1 MTILITGLSYKD
13 KIIGLRFKTQ
23 QGVFDADRL
32 GLRKHGVF
40 DVDAPDIEKI
50 NFYGNLLMTEDE
62 YQNNLQVEDVSDSP
76 KLAELID
83 SVRNNED
90 YSYLFYIAK
99 PYEQSQEDF
108 LNSGWVTERVV
119 RNDEYNGQHYLY
131 LPDGSK
137 YRGGW
142 VGKGRNEEVVLK
154 NFHYEMCYW
163 HLHAGGVVADEALK
177 TYKDLKKYNDI
188 ILDIKQKIKE
198 RTVKIDRYTDLIL
211 SLPSA
216 EGTMIEFIYSEYAN
230 LPRWAQRELAYKVD
244 LSKLDLDVTNETLQ
258 HNKFSHGRFI
268 EELVIIAIMR
278 RYREFYGKP
287 YVHNHFR

>member
-1 MTILITGLSYKD
+1 MITGLSYQD
-13 KIIGLRFKTQ
+13 KIIGLRFKTPS
-23 QGVFDADRL
+23 GVFDADRL

-50 NFYGNLLMTEDE
+50 NFYGDLLMTEEE

-90 YSYLFYIAK
+90 YSYLFYITK

-108 LNSGWVTERVV
+108 LGSGWTTERVV

-131 LPDGSK
+131 LPDGSR

-163 HLHAGGVVADEALK
+163 QLHAGGVVADEALK

-198 RTVKIDRYTDLIL
+198 RTVKNGRYTDIIL

-216 EGTMIEFIYSEYAN
+216 EGTMIEFVYSEYAN
-230 LPRWAQRELAYKVD
+230 LPRWSQRELAYKVD
-244 LSKLDLDVTNETLQ
+244 LSKLDLDATNETFQ
-258 HNKFSHGRFI
+258 NDKHYHGRFI